1 MHEPTPSRLL
11 RGAAIL
17 QDALVRELVEARLV
31 CVLATSDTRSRIHA
45 VPMWF
50 AMRGDSLV
58 LATGSDSRKV
68 ANLRRDPSATV
79 VVHDSRP
86 GCEVCGVSIR
96 GSVKLVAGDSAR
108 PLVEHVHRRYVRA
121 EAAALVPV
129 AQFLG
134 SDDVALIL
142 HPEEAFTWDERGS
155 EASRVL
161 REAGG
166 ALPLVPTEPRPAS

>member
-1 MHEPTPSRLL
+1 M
-11 RGAAIL
+11 
-17 QDALVRELVEARLV
+17 RELVEARLI
-31 CVLATSDTRSRIHA
+31 CVLATSDTHGRIHA
-45 VPMWF
+45 MPMWF
-50 AMRGDSLV
+50 AVRGASLV

-96 GSVKLVAGDSAR
+96 GSVELVAGDIAQ

-129 AQFLG
+129 TQFLG

>member
-1 MHEPTPSRLL
+1 MQDPTPSRRL

-31 CVLATSDTRSRIHA
+31 CVLATSDTHGRIHA

-50 AMRGDSLV
+50 AVRDDSLV
-58 LATGSDSRKV
+58 LATGSDSRKA
-68 ANLRRDPSATV
+68 ANLRRAPLATV

-86 GCEVCGVSIR
+86 GCEVCGVCIR
-96 GSVKLVAGDSAR
+96 GSVELVAGESAR
-108 PLVEHVHRRYVRA
+108 SLVDQVHRRYVRA
-121 EAAALVPV
+121 EAEALVPV

-142 HPEEAFTWDERGS
+142 RPEEAFTWDERGS

-161 REAGG
+161 REAGA